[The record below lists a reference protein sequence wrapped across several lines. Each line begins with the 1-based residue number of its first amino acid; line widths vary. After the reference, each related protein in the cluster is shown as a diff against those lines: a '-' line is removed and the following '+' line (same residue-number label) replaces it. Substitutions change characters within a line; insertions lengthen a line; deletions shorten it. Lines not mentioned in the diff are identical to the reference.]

1 MAGTLSA
8 CPKDESGLADV
19 GIAAGDPAPDEA
31 AWLRL
36 FAEPGL
42 VRFVQS
48 AALLQ
53 AGALAIAFVHP
64 IPASTLTLLVAGLIV
79 TFVLLSL
86 PRLAAF
92 PGAGSGAIETISSSR
107 HSSSLSASQSDL
119 SHSSLSHSHH
129 SHSQADLSPAVRG
142 SGALPSPLPFM
153 GDRITLDPNAIQLTG
168 LARAAA
174 RLSRLSP
181 VRGHPWGELIARVS
195 HELRTPLNAVI
206 GFSDVMQSE
215 LLGPVG
221 HPRYR
226 EYAKHIRD
234 CGRDLLKSAEDTLA
248 ITCLLDHD
256 PNSSVD
262 TGVDFQ
268 RMVDE
273 AWAFHADANIGHGL
287 TLDADIPA
295 GLEVLVESRPMRQI
309 LINLFAE
316 AVRRSDACGSVG
328 LVATVDGDLAQIEV
342 FLRGRPDDT
351 CVGQAS
357 LPICLARALLEL
369 NGAALIETDD
379 PHSTWRA
386 VTVLRCAAQSDF
398 FRLPEMAERPQ
409 HAHLC

>member
-1 MAGTLSA
+1 MAG
-8 CPKDESGLADV
+8 
-19 GIAAGDPAPDEA
+19 
-31 AWLRL
+31 LRL
-36 FAEPGL
+36 FTEPGL
-42 VRFVQS
+42 IRFVQA

-53 AGALAIAFVHP
+53 AGALTLALVHP
-64 IPASTLTLLVAGLIV
+64 IPASTLAVLATGLLIALV
-79 TFVLLSL
+79 VLSV
-86 PRLAAF
+86 PRLATST
-92 PGAGSGAIETISSSR
+92 AGVLSAEQTFSPSAN
-107 HSSSLSASQSDL
+107 SLSANSPSMKTFPK
-119 SHSSLSHSHH
+119 
-129 SHSQADLSPAVRG
+129 QADLSPAVRG
-142 SGALPSPLPFM
+142 SGALPTPLPFM
-153 GDRITLDPNAIQLTG
+153 GERITLDPNAIQLTG

-174 RLSRLSP
+174 RLSRMSS

-256 PNSSVD
+256 PDASVD
-262 TGVDFQ
+262 AGVDFQ
-268 RMVDE
+268 LMVEE
-273 AWAFHADANIGHGL
+273 AWAFHTDANTSRGL
-287 TLDADIPA
+287 TLDADIPV

-316 AVRRSDACGSVG
+316 AVRRSDARGSVG
-328 LVATVDGDLAQIEV
+328 LTVTVDGDLAQIEL
-342 FLRGRPDDT
+342 FLHGRPDNT

-357 LPICLARALLEL
+357 LSICLARALLEL

-386 VTVLRCAAQSDF
+386 LTVLRCASQNDF
-398 FRLPEMAERPQ
+398 FRLPEIAERP